1 MFFFCDF
8 CNLDMLVDLIYFL
21 KAVNIFQLS
30 DDVVIFSKFLGWFSK
45 MIKHSWTSN
54 PDVILS
60 LQKMYSNY

>member
-1 MFFFCDF
+1 
-8 CNLDMLVDLIYFL
+8 MLVDLIYFL

-30 DDVVIFSKFLGWFSK
+30 DDMVIFSKFLGWFSK